1 MHSDKPYQLLS
12 KEEKRYRLREI
23 AGVFLRLGTVA
34 FGGPAAHVSL
44 MEEEVVRKRGWLSRE
59 KFMDLY
65 SLTNLIPGPN
75 STELA
80 IHLGLE
86 RGGLAG
92 LVLAGSLFILP
103 AMAIVLLFAVLYA
116 AYGQLPDMNGVL
128 YGIKPVILAIIVQA
142 LYRLGKSVLKNT
154 ASLALGILAA
164 ALSLMGV
171 REIPILLAMGLAVM
185 LAKNRHKLM
194 GKTYSVSFL
203 PLGLLTNGLPVAPSL
218 GLSSL
223 FFTFLKIGSVLYGS
237 GYVLIAFLET
247 EFVHRLGVLSAQ
259 QLLDAVAV
267 GQFTPGP
274 VFTTATFVGYLI
286 QGLPGALVSTLGI
299 FLPSFLL
306 VQLLHP
312 LLPKMRASPWISGA
326 LDGVNIASLGFMAA
340 VSIKLGAAAVTTD
353 GWTIALFLAAFF
365 VLMKVKI
372 NSAWLILS
380 GGALGWLITT
390 LF

>member
-1 MHSDKPYQLLS
+1 MRSDKPYQLLT

-44 MEEEVVRKRGWLSRE
+44 MEEEVVRKRGWLSRD

-103 AMAIVLLFAVLYA
+103 AMAIVLLFAMLYT
-116 AYGQLPDMNGVL
+116 AYGQLPDMNGIL

-142 LYRLGKSVLKNT
+142 LYRLGKSVLKNA

-203 PLGLLTNGLPVAPSL
+203 PLGLLANGLPVAPPL

-286 QGLPGALVSTLGI
+286 QGLPGALASTLGI

-306 VQLLHP
+306 VLLLHS
-312 LLPKMRASPWISGA
+312 LLPKMRASAWISGA

-340 VSIKLGAAAVTTD
+340 VSVKLGAAAVTD
-353 GWTIALFLAAFF
+353 GWTIALFLASFF
-365 VLMKVKI
+365 VLMKVKL

-380 GGALGWLITT
+380 GGIFGWLITT

>member
-1 MHSDKPYQLLS
+1 MRSDKPYQLLT

-44 MEEEVVRKRGWLSRE
+44 MEEEVVRKRGWLSRD

-103 AMAIVLLFAVLYA
+103 AMAIVLLFAMLYT
-116 AYGQLPDMNGVL
+116 AYGQLPDMNGIL

-142 LYRLGKSVLKNT
+142 LYRLGKSVLKNA

-203 PLGLLTNGLPVAPSL
+203 PLGLLANGLPVAPPM

-286 QGLPGALVSTLGI
+286 QGLPGALASTLGI
-299 FLPSFLL
+299 FLQFFPPYN
-306 VQLLHP
+306 QL
-312 LLPKMRASPWISGA
+312 SQ
-326 LDGVNIASLGFMAA
+326 
-340 VSIKLGAAAVTTD
+340 
-353 GWTIALFLAAFF
+353 
-365 VLMKVKI
+365 
-372 NSAWLILS
+372 
-380 GGALGWLITT
+380 
-390 LF
+390 

>member
-1 MHSDKPYQLLS
+1 MRSDKPYQLLT

-44 MEEEVVRKRGWLSRE
+44 MEEEVVRKRGWLSRD

-103 AMAIVLLFAVLYA
+103 AMAIVLLFAMLYT
-116 AYGQLPDMNGVL
+116 AYGQLPDMNGIL

-142 LYRLGKSVLKNT
+142 LYRLGKSVLKNA

-203 PLGLLTNGLPVAPSL
+203 PLGLLANGLPVAPPM

-286 QGLPGALVSTLGI
+286 QGLPGALASTLGI

-306 VQLLHP
+306 VLLLHS
-312 LLPKMRASPWISGA
+312 LLPKMRASAWISGA

-340 VSIKLGAAAVTTD
+340 VSVKLGAAAVTD
-353 GWTIALFLAAFF
+353 GWTIALFLASFF
-365 VLMKVKI
+365 VLMKVKL

-380 GGALGWLITT
+380 GGIFGWLITT

>member
-1 MHSDKPYQLLS
+1 MRSDKPYQLLT

-44 MEEEVVRKRGWLSRE
+44 MEEEVVRKRGWLSRD

-103 AMAIVLLFAVLYA
+103 AMAIVLLFAMLYT
-116 AYGQLPDMNGVL
+116 AYGQLPDMNGIL

-142 LYRLGKSVLKNT
+142 LYRLGKSVLKNA

-203 PLGLLTNGLPVAPSL
+203 PLGLLANGLPVAPPM

-247 EFVHRLGVLSAQ
+247 EFVHRLGVLSVQ

-286 QGLPGALVSTLGI
+286 QGLPGALASTLGI

-306 VQLLHP
+306 VLLLHS
-312 LLPKMRASPWISGA
+312 LLPKMRASAWISGA

-340 VSIKLGAAAVTTD
+340 VSVKLGAAAVTD
-353 GWTIALFLAAFF
+353 GWTIALFLASFF
-365 VLMKVKI
+365 VLMKVKL

-380 GGALGWLITT
+380 GGIFGWLITT

>member
-1 MHSDKPYQLLS
+1 MRSDKPYQLLT

-44 MEEEVVRKRGWLSRE
+44 MEEEVVRKRGWLSRD

-103 AMAIVLLFAVLYA
+103 AMAIVLLFAMLYT
-116 AYGQLPDMNGVL
+116 AYGQLPDMNGIL

-142 LYRLGKSVLKNT
+142 LYRLGKSVLKNA

-203 PLGLLTNGLPVAPSL
+203 PLGLLANGLPVAPPM

-274 VFTTATFVGYLI
+274 VFTTATFVGYMI
-286 QGLPGALVSTLGI
+286 QGLPGALASTLGI

-306 VQLLHP
+306 VLLLHS
-312 LLPKMRASPWISGA
+312 LLPKMRASAWISGA

-340 VSIKLGAAAVTTD
+340 VSVKLGAAAVTD
-353 GWTIALFLAAFF
+353 GWTIALFLASFF
-365 VLMKVKI
+365 VLMKVKL

-380 GGALGWLITT
+380 GGIFGWLITT